1 MSGTHAAG
9 PWHSRRHRLA
19 LGRPLADGSQELA
32 WHGAALVGIVNVTP
46 DSFSGGGH
54 LAAGDTASGH
64 ERAVE
69 HGLRLAR
76 EGALIVDVG
85 GESTRPGAREVSA
98 DEELERVLPVIEA
111 LAREGLVLSVD
122 TRKPTVA
129 RAALAAG
136 ARIVNDVGG
145 LRDEEMTRVCVE
157 CGAPAIVM
165 HMQGE
170 PATMQQS
177 PAYDDVVAEIGA
189 FLTATAE
196 RAAAAGVP
204 DVVIDPGIGFGK
216 TVRHN
221 LALLVA
227 TETFAATGRTVLIG
241 ASRKGFIDAVAT
253 VPRAVERLGGSIAV
267 HLACARRG
275 AALLRVHDVEQ
286 HRQALLLDAA
296 MAEAEASGLPYS
308 GSR

>member
-1 MSGTHAAG
+1 MTWEHAE
-9 PWHSRRHRLA
+9 PWHRRRHRLA
-19 LGRPLADGSQELA
+19 LGRPLADGTRELV

-54 LAAGDTASGH
+54 LDHADPTGGH
-64 ERAVE
+64 ERAIE
-69 HGLRLAR
+69 HGMRLAR

-85 GESTRPGAREVSA
+85 GESTRPGAREVGA
-98 DEELERVLPVIEA
+98 EEELERVLPVIRA

-122 TRKPTVA
+122 TRKPAVA

-145 LRDEEMTRVCVE
+145 LRDAEMTRVCVE
-157 CGAPAIVM
+157 WGAPVIVM

-177 PAYDDVVAEIGA
+177 PTYDDVVAEVGA

-204 DVVIDPGIGFGK
+204 DVIIDPGIGFGK

-221 LALLVA
+221 LALLAA

-241 ASRKGFIDAVAT
+241 ASRKGFIDAVAS
-253 VPRAVERLGGSIAV
+253 VPRAAERLGGSIAV
-267 HLACARRG
+267 HLASARRG
-275 AALLRVHDVEQ
+275 AALLRVHDVDQ
-286 HRQALLLDAA
+286 HRQALLLEAA
-296 MAEAEASGLPYS
+296 MADVEALDLPYS
-308 GSR
+308 GAR